1 MSDAS
6 LPGLVMDFG
15 PILRRELI
23 VASRR
28 GVIGLRAG
36 STCLVLLV
44 MGLVVVGWDAAGR
57 ERSSLGGMAAL
68 ARAVFGGVVG
78 LQALLTLMM
87 VTDEVSRILVG
98 ERQRKTLDGL
108 LASSLSSAGIVV
120 GVVLAGLMRW
130 ASCLAAGLPVL
141 VLMGPW
147 LGVDASL
154 VLLAQ
159 AGVGATGF
167 ALAALGVAVS
177 AGARSNRGALM
188 GTLVPAM
195 VWIFFPFLIVLSPPR
210 FWPAGLGWVKP
221 LARGL
226 LDSSPMGV
234 GANLAGLVGGASL
247 SWVLVRM
254 IACELAGGALLL
266 VWTILRL
273 RPVSRALA
281 DAGSRPHARRR
292 RRAWGFWRASR
303 RRPACGDDP
312 MLWKELHV
320 AREQGLRDS
329 PGVVLVPIQAGL
341 SLMTLYFAR
350 AAFRELFARGYG
362 AAADSSSLPSS
373 AVEWAVVLG
382 RGLRPAP
389 GGARPLFNLALRE
402 ATMVFSVFSALLLME
417 TAARSIVDERRQ
429 DTWPWLR
436 LTMLSGGEVVRAKV
450 IGAIWRVRSVLAL
463 MVALWL
469 VGLAAGAV
477 HPLGVLAALA
487 VLSVSTGLTAVMATA
502 LSLWTRDA
510 SDDGRVSP
518 LIVLLV
524 VVLIFSGLLPRA
536 LPAEVSSV
544 LLGAASAPLLL
555 WLALVSW
562 GDVAIGMRS
571 GAFPELELL
580 GIDTGEGVAR
590 AVATCLIGL
599 GIQAAAAVLL
609 YRAAVRSVDA
619 TVRRPAR
626 PL

>member
-1 MSDAS
+1 VGVF
-6 LPGLVMDFG
+6 LGGLV
-15 PILRRELI
+15 
-23 VASRR
+23 
-28 GVIGLRAG
+28 
-36 STCLVLLV
+36 
-44 MGLVVVGWDAAGR
+44 
-57 ERSSLGGMAAL
+57 
-68 ARAVFGGVVG
+68 
-78 LQALLTLMM
+78 
-87 VTDEVSRILVG
+87 
-98 ERQRKTLDGL
+98 
-108 LASSLSSAGIVV
+108 
-120 GVVLAGLMRW
+120 RW

-154 VLLAQ
+154 VLLAH
-159 AGVGATGF
+159 AGLGATGF
-167 ALAALGVAVS
+167 ALAALAVAVS
-177 AGARSNRGALM
+177 AGARSSRGALM
-188 GTLVPAM
+188 GTLVLAM

-247 SWVLVRM
+247 SWALVRM

-273 RPVSRALA
+273 RSASRALA
-281 DAGSRPHARRR
+281 DAGSRPHPRR
-292 RRAWGFWRASR
+292 RRAWRFRRASR

-312 MLWKELHV
+312 MLWKELYV

-329 PGVVLVPIQAGL
+329 PGVVLVPILAGL

-362 AAADSSSLPSS
+362 AAADASSLPSS

-382 RGLRPAP
+382 RGLTPAP
-389 GGARPLFNLALRE
+389 DGARPLFNLALRE
-402 ATMVFSVFSALLLME
+402 VTMVFSVFSTLLLLE
-417 TAARSIVDERRQ
+417 TAARSVVDERRQ

-436 LTMLSGGEVVRAKV
+436 LTLLSGGEVVRAKV
-450 IGAIWRVRSVLAL
+450 IGAIWRVRGVLAL

-477 HPLGVLAALA
+477 HPLGLLAALA
-487 VLSVSTGLTAVMATA
+487 VLTVSTGLTAVMAIA

-510 SDDGRVSP
+510 GDDGRVSP

-524 VVLIFSGLLPRA
+524 VVLIFSGLLPRV
-536 LPAEVSSV
+536 LPADVSSV

-590 AVATCLIGL
+590 VVATYLIGL
-599 GIQAAAAVLL
+599 GVQAAAAALL